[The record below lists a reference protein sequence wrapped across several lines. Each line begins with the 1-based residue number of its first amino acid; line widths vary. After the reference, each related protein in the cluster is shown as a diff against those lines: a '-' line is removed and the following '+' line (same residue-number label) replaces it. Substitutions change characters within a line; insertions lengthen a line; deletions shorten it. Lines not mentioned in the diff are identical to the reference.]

1 MRGLHVFDRGL
12 RGIVACL
19 AGALALAAPVHAQP
33 TGPLASQSFQ
43 IGTGG
48 AQCEAQGVR
57 LGSARHTV
65 FDRKW
70 ALICS
75 DVERPIGAAYSWKA
89 APDVERQVSL
99 SRDTALECGP
109 LGGTP
114 DAAPGITM
122 RRCRDPKSG
131 LEWLSYQAS
140 SAGRT
145 SVVEGLA
152 AFDSALRLALAN
164 LMQDRIVPGEVAI
177 ATTGGTG
184 SLAEAR
190 ASLGDSGLLIGQGYH
205 RNNAGEY
212 VEAEEYFQPD
222 LLAEQA
228 KNDPKAASRLAA
240 ERHEVLVNRALQL
253 SNLGRYAEAQ
263 RLFGQ
268 AEAMGQRDRIQARLL
283 RNFEAIDA
291 LNRGQLDAAAE
302 ILRRPVPALA
312 TPPATETGA
321 VAIDPALADGLNA
334 GLANGLT
341 DAISQETRLTTVER
355 ASIIDAQARQ
365 LAGTIL
371 RLQGKPQEALAAF
384 TDAQNRILA
393 VKEGRVVSTAR
404 LQAQIMSEMALAQ
417 EARGGLGEAEQ
428 LLRNSLGLLEL
439 RYPESASVN
448 GAKARL
454 AAFLS
459 RNGKQD
465 EAMQL
470 YGGVVASTIGQRS
483 ALVGLEHQIE
493 PYFRMLVDQL
503 PQHPELVGKMFEA
516 SQLVERPGAAE
527 TLSQLTRRLTAGNS
541 EASDLFRRETN
552 VERELNRANLAIA
565 QLQAGDQAA
574 PAAQLADLQ
583 AEQKRLQQSQLELVN
598 ALSAYPAYRSL
609 AHNYV
614 TADELRALL
623 KPGEAYLKLVQLD
636 DEMFA
641 AYISPERS
649 TGWRVAAKSAEV
661 VDLVNKLRDSISL
674 TIGGVTATY
683 PFDVDSSR
691 TLYGALFGPV
701 AGDLAHVRHLVFE
714 PDGALLQLP
723 INLLI
728 ADQKSVDAYHQRVA
742 SGGDEFDF
750 RGIGWLGRDKAIST
764 ALSPASFRD
773 ARQAPR
779 STAGKAYLGLG
790 QNQPVGTVTR
800 AALTRGVTDTA
811 GADCDLPLTA
821 WNRPIPADELK
832 LASQILGPGQ
842 SDLITGAAFTDTA
855 IEQDNALNQYRIV
868 HFATHGIVT
877 APKPA
882 CPARPALLTSFGG
895 AGSDGLLGFVEIFDL
910 KLDAD
915 LVILSACNTAS
926 TAGLDVTREAGI
938 ESGGG
943 QALDGL
949 VRAFIGAG
957 GRQVIASHW
966 PAPEEYGATRRLFES
981 FFESPSGT
989 SIGDALLAAQRKL
1002 MDDPQT
1008 SHPFYWSGFALVG
1021 DGERP
1026 LLPKS

>member
-1 MRGLHVFDRGL
+1 VSNRSL
-12 RGIVACL
+12 GISSA
-19 AGALALAAPVHAQP
+19 AAFAALAFASPAAAQSA
-33 TGPLASQSFQ
+33 GPLASQSFQ
-43 IGTGG
+43 IGTAG

-57 LGSARHTV
+57 LGEARASV
-65 FDRKW
+65 YDRKW

-75 DVERPIGAAYSWKA
+75 DVERPIGAAYSWRSA
-89 APDVERQVSL
+89 SDVERRVSL
-99 SRDTALECGP
+99 SRGTALDCGEA
-109 LGGTP
+109 GGTP
-114 DAAPGITM
+114 DATPGVTF
-122 RRCRDPKSG
+122 RRCRDPKTG
-131 LEWLSYQAS
+131 LEWNSYTAVS
-140 SAGRT
+140 GGRT
-145 SVVEGLA
+145 DVVEGFA

-177 ATTGGTG
+177 VTTGGSG

-190 ASLGDSGLLIGQGYH
+190 ASLGDAALLIGQGYH

-212 VEAEEYFQPD
+212 VEAEEYFQPE
-222 LLAEQA
+222 LLAELA
-228 KNDPKAASRLAA
+228 KQNPQAASRLVA

-253 SNLGRYAEAQ
+253 SNLGRYAEAAK
-263 RLFGQ
+263 LFGQ
-268 AEAMGQRDRIQARLL
+268 ADAMGLRDPIQARLL

-291 LNRGQLDAAAE
+291 INRAE
-302 ILRRPVPALA
+302 LASATAILQRPVPALA
-312 TPPATETGA
+312 TPAAAEEGA
-321 VAIDPALADGLNA
+321 VAIDPALADSLNA
-334 GLANGLT
+334 GLASGLT
-341 DAISQETRLTTVER
+341 DAVSQETRLTTVER
-355 ASIIDAQARQ
+355 AAIIDAQARQ
-365 LAGTIL
+365 LSGTVL
-371 RLQGKPQEALAAF
+371 RLQGKPDQALAELTA
-384 TDAQNRILA
+384 AQDQILA
-393 VKEGRVVSTAR
+393 IKEGRVLSTAR
-404 LQAQIMSEMALAQ
+404 LRAQVMSEMALAQ
-417 EARGGLGEAEQ
+417 EARGGTGEAEQ
-428 LLRNSLGLLEL
+428 LLRNAVTLLEL
-439 RYPESASVN
+439 RYPESASVS

-454 AAFLS
+454 AAFLT
-459 RNGKQD
+459 RHDKPA

-470 YGGVVASTIGQRS
+470 YRSVVASTIGERD
-483 ALVGLEHQIE
+483 ALIGVEHQMA
-493 PYFRMLVDQL
+493 PYFRMLVEQL
-503 PQHPELVGKMFEA
+503 PQRPELVSDLFEA
-516 SQLVERPGAAE
+516 AQLVERPGAAQ
-527 TLSQLTRRLTAGNS
+527 TLSQLTRRLAAGDS
-541 EASDLFRRETN
+541 QASDLFRRATN
-552 VERELNRANLAIA
+552 VDRELNRTNLAIA
-565 QLQAGDQAA
+565 QVQAGDQNA
-574 PAAQLADLQ
+574 PSAQLADLQ
-583 AEQKRLQQSQLELVN
+583 AEQKRLQQAQLELVD

-623 KPGEAYLKLVQLD
+623 KPGEGYLKLVQLD

-641 AYISPERS
+641 VNISPERS
-649 TGWRVAAKSAEV
+649 TGWRVAASSQEV
-661 VDLVNKLRDSISL
+661 ADLVSKLRDSISL

-691 TLYGALFGPV
+691 QLYGALFGPV
-701 AGDLAHVRHLVFE
+701 AGDLPKLRHLIFE

-728 ADQKSVDAYHQRVA
+728 ADQAGVDAYHKRVEA
-742 SGGDEFDF
+742 GGDEFDF
-750 RGIGWLGRDKAIST
+750 RGLAWLGRDEAIST

-773 ARQAPR
+773 ARRAP
-779 STAGKAYLGLG
+779 SSMAGKTYLGLG
-790 QNQPVGTVTR
+790 QNQPVGNLTR
-800 AALTRGVTDTA
+800 AALTRGVPTEDE
-811 GADCDLPLTA
+811 GCELPLAA

-832 LASQILGPGQ
+832 LASQVLGPGR
-842 SDLITGAAFTDTA
+842 SELLTGAAFTDTA
-855 IEQDNALNQYRIV
+855 IEHDPTLNQYRIV

-895 AGSDGLLGFVEIFDL
+895 QGSDGLLGFVEIFDL

-981 FFESPSGT
+981 FFESPPGT
-989 SIGDALLAAQRKL
+989 NVGDALLAAQRKL

-1026 LLPKS
+1026 LLPRS

>member
-1 MRGLHVFDRGL
+1 VFDR
-12 RGIVACL
+12 RVRAVL
-19 AGALALAAPVHAQP
+19 AGVAAVLVCASSLHAQSAAPL
-33 TGPLASQSFQ
+33 TSQTFP

-57 LGSARHTV
+57 LGEARNSV

-75 DVERPIGAAYSWKA
+75 DVERPIGSAYSWMG
-89 APDVERQVSL
+89 APDIERRVSL
-99 SRDTALECGP
+99 SRGTQLDCGEAASAA
-109 LGGTP
+109 
-114 DAAPGITM
+114 DAAPGVTM
-122 RRCRDPKSG
+122 RRCRDPKTG
-131 LEWLSYQAS
+131 FEWLSYTGVS
-140 SAGRT
+140 GDRT
-145 SVVEGLA
+145 NVVEGLA

-164 LMQDRIVPGEVAI
+164 LSQDRIVPGDVAI
-177 ATTGGTG
+177 VTTGGTG

-190 ASLGDSGLLIGQGYH
+190 ASIGDSALLIGQGYR

-212 VEAEEYFQPD
+212 VDAETYFQPE
-222 LLAEQA
+222 LLSLQSGENSQGGE
-228 KNDPKAASRLAA
+228 RLAA
-240 ERHEVLVNRALQL
+240 ARHEMLVNRALQL
-253 SNLGRYAEAQ
+253 SNLGRYAEAE
-263 RLFGQ
+263 RIFGQ
-268 AEAMGQRDRIQARLL
+268 AEAMALRDPIQARLL

-291 LNRGQLDAAAE
+291 LNRGQLDLVSQ
-302 ILRRPVPALA
+302 ILSRPVPALA
-312 TPPATETGA
+312 SPAAEEEGA
-321 VAIDPALADGLNA
+321 VAIDRALADSLNA
-334 GLANGLT
+334 GLANSLT
-341 DAISQETRLTTVER
+341 DAVAQETRLTTVER
-355 ASIIDAQARQ
+355 AAIIDAQARQ
-365 LAGTIL
+365 LGGTVL
-371 RLQGKPQEALAAF
+371 RLQGKPDEALSAF
-384 TDAQNRILA
+384 TAAQAQILA
-393 VKEGRVVSTAR
+393 IKEGRVLSTAR
-404 LQAQIMSEMALAQ
+404 LRAQLLSEMALAQ
-417 EARGGLGEAEQ
+417 ESRGGLGEAEQ
-428 LLRNSLGLLEL
+428 LLRDSVSLLEL

-454 AAFLS
+454 ASFLS
-459 RNGKQD
+459 RHQKPD

-470 YGGVVASTIGQRS
+470 YRGVVQSTVGQRG
-483 ALVGLEHQIE
+483 ALVGVEHQIQ
-493 PYFRMLVDQL
+493 PYFQMLVDRL
-503 PQHPELVGKMFEA
+503 PQRPELISDLFEA
-516 SQLVERPGAAE
+516 AQLVERPGAAQ
-527 TLSQLTRRLTAGNS
+527 TLSQLTRRLEAGDGQ
-541 EASDLFRRETN
+541 ASDLFRRATN
-552 VERELNRANLAIA
+552 VDRELNRTNLAIA
-565 QLQAGDQAA
+565 RLQATDESA

-598 ALSAYPAYRSL
+598 ALSAYPSYRSL

-614 TADELRALL
+614 TADDLRALL

-641 AYISPERS
+641 VYISPGRS
-649 TGWRVAAKSAEV
+649 TGWRVTANAAEV
-661 VDLVNKLRDSISL
+661 ADLVAKLRDSISL

-691 TLYGALFGPV
+691 KLYDALFGPV
-701 AGDLAHVRHLVFE
+701 AGELPSLRHLVFE

-723 INLLI
+723 VNLLI
-728 ADQKSVDAYHQRVA
+728 ADQAGVDAYHKRVRA
-742 SGGDEFDF
+742 GGDEFDL
-750 RGIGWLGRDKAIST
+750 RGLAWLGRNEAIST

-773 ARQAPR
+773 ARRAPS

-790 QNQPVGTVTR
+790 QNQPVGTITR
-800 AALTRGVTDTA
+800 TALTRGSVSD
-811 GADCDLPLTA
+811 GCDLPLEA

-832 LASQILGPGQ
+832 LASQVLGPGG
-842 SDLITGAAFTDTA
+842 SELITGSAFTDTA
-855 IEQDNALNQYRIV
+855 IEHDNTLGDYRIV

-895 AGSDGLLGFVEIFDL
+895 QGSDGLLGFVDIFDL

-981 FFESPSGT
+981 FFESPRGAT
-989 SIGDALLAAQRKL
+989 IGDALLAAQRKL

-1026 LLPKS
+1026 LFPTS